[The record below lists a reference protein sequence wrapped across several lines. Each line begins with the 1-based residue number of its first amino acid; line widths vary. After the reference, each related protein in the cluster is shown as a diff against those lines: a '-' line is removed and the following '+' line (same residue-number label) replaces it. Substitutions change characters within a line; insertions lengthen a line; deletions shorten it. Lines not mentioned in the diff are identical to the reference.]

1 MKKKYIV
8 LSLIVGLMV
17 VILGVF
23 GYEYH
28 QIQTT
33 ANTISNNHS
42 KVDQEHL
49 KQGRPF
55 SILVLGT
62 DVGAL
67 GRGTEYVGN
76 TDTMEL
82 ITVNPAKQ
90 QILMT
95 AIPRDTLVRVKTKKK
110 TTYTK
115 INAVYALSGAS
126 GVKKQVSELLNVPVD
141 YYALINMGALEKV
154 VTAVGGVEVNNPFS
168 FTYEGHKYPR
178 GKQFLNGKEALG
190 YSRMRYDDPDND
202 YGRQKRGQQV
212 LLSALQKV
220 GKSKNIIQIN
230 NLLSITKGNVQTD
243 LPLDDLRILYKN
255 YHSALNKSE
264 DDHLQGKNATIDG
277 LSFQIAPKSEIQR
290 LSNKIRQSLDLKKV
304 KVDNIEIKMNEIQTS
319 WNGYDNVN
327 YVLPGNAKAYVP
339 IYKS

>member
-1 MKKKYIV
+1 MKKKGKYIF
-8 LSLIVGLMV
+8 LSFVIGLIV

-23 GYEYH
+23 GYEYY
-28 QIQTT
+28 QIQMT

-42 KVDQEHL
+42 KSDQEQL
-49 KQGRPF
+49 KQGKPF

-67 GRGTEYVGN
+67 GRGTAYAGN

-82 ITVNPAKQ
+82 ITVNPAKKKV
-90 QILMT
+90 LMT
-95 AIPRDTLVRVKTKKK
+95 AIPRDTLVRVKTKNKV
-110 TTYTK
+110 TYTK
-115 INAVYALSGAS
+115 INAAYALGGTS

-141 YYALINMGALEKV
+141 YYALVNMGALEKV

-168 FTYEGHKYPR
+168 FTYEGHEYPK

-190 YSRMRYDDPDND
+190 YSRMRYDDPEND

-220 GKSKNIIQIN
+220 GKSKNIIQVN
-230 NLLSITKGNVQTD
+230 KLLETTKGNVQTD
-243 LPLDDLRILYKN
+243 LPLNNLLRLYKN
-255 YHSALNKSE
+255 YHSALNNSE
-264 DDHLQGKNATIDG
+264 NDHLQGKNATIDG
-277 LSFQIAPKSEIQR
+277 LSFQIAPQSEMQR

-304 KVDNIEIKMNEIQTS
+304 KVDNMETKMNKMQTT
-319 WNGYDNVN
+319 WNGYDDVK
-327 YVLPGNAKAYVP
+327 YAWC
-339 IYKS
+339 